1 MTYTFKKKINLIIQF
16 KYKAL
21 TILTKYANAYLK
33 KKNPTELELHL
44 GAVVADVPL
53 STHTNTHK
61 ISENDIINSLT
72 DFDELARSYITI
84 ARKAQYA

>member
-1 MTYTFKKKINLIIQF
+1 MTYTFKKNLIIQF

-21 TILTKYANAYLK
+21 TILTKYANGYLK
-33 KKNPTELELHL
+33 KNPIELELHL

-84 ARKAQYA
+84 ARKA

>member
-1 MTYTFKKKINLIIQF
+1 MTYTFKKNLLIQF
-16 KYKAL
+16 KYKVL
-21 TILTKYANAYLK
+21 TILIKYANGYLK
-33 KKNPTELELHL
+33 KKTPIELELHL

-53 STHTNTHK
+53 STPTNTHK
-61 ISENDIINSLT
+61 ISENDIINSMT